1 MVPSVSITILV
12 VAWVVCI
19 FMLTKTQVFAVGFVA
34 TSESSALE
42 QEKKA
47 LLESK
52 WWNDYSNDNLS
63 HCKWYGIKCNDSG
76 SITEINMDGPYLG
89 NKFSKFNFSSF
100 SNLVHLNLSRTRL
113 MGSIPHEICTLLKLT
128 YLDLSQNHIIG
139 ELPLSL
145 TNLTQSVTFNIF
157 DNLITGSIPKELGNL
172 KNLLD
177 LILSNNHFTRTIPT
191 GIGLLKNL
199 LYLDL

>member
-1 MVPSVSITILV
+1 MVPSVSISILV

-128 YLDLSQNHIIG
+128 YLDLY
-139 ELPLSL
+139 
-145 TNLTQSVTFNIF
+145 
-157 DNLITGSIPKELGNL
+157 IPKSYYRWVTSFSY
-172 KNLLD
+172 KPHSISD
-177 LILSNNHFTRTIPT
+177 I
-191 GIGLLKNL
+191 
-199 LYLDL
+199 